1 MSPFFIQTFGKSV
14 HTFLEPVER
23 TAEHESLQND
33 YSDLVEMLKNLDL
46 FPMLYDVILEKCSQ
60 VDIHKFYQLH
70 KAYSAARHIDGD
82 IDLRNTLGP
91 ENYEKFYMRMMEQ
104 EEPNVVRL
112 KTWCSPIVGYM
123 ARMKAWCCC
132 SHSAEEEEEGER
144 CAAML
149 KAGFNGMVERKGLIA
164 SK

>member
-1 MSPFFIQTFGKSV
+1 LSPFFIQTFGKSV
-14 HTFLEPVER
+14 HTFLEQVER
-23 TAEHESLQND
+23 TANHESLQND

-46 FPMLYDVILEKCSQ
+46 FPMLYDVILEICSQ
-60 VDIHKFYQLH
+60 VDLHKFYQLH
-70 KAYSAARHIDGD
+70 NAHSAARHIDGD

-91 ENYEKFYMRMMEQ
+91 EIFGKFHKRMTEQ
-104 EEPNVVRL
+104 EDPNVVRL
-112 KTWCSPIVGYM
+112 KTWYSKLT

-132 SHSAEEEEEGER
+132 SHTGEGKG

-149 KAGFNGMVERKGLIA
+149 KARFTGMVERKGSNA

>member
-1 MSPFFIQTFGKSV
+1 VIQ
-14 HTFLEPVER
+14 

-46 FPMLYDVILEKCSQ
+46 FPMLYDVILEKCSLW
-60 VDIHKFYQLH
+60 DLPKFYELH

-82 IDLRNTLGP
+82 IDFRNTLGP
-91 ENYEKFYMRMMEQ
+91 EKYAKFYMMMEQ
-104 EEPNVVRL
+104 EEL
-112 KTWCSPIVGYM
+112 EIILWLACYSKLTAW
-123 ARMKAWCCC
+123 MKAWCCC
-132 SHSAEEEEEGER
+132 CCSHTAEGKG

-149 KAGFNGMVERKGLIA
+149 KAWFTGMAERIGLIA